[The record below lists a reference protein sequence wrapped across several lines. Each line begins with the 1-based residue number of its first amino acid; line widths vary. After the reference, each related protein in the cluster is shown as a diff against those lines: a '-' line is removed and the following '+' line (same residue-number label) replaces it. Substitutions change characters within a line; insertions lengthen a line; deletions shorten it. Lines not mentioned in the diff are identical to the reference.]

1 MLTCCCEACRLD
13 SSGVASS
20 LSSARMA
27 SPWQACIALTTRAA
41 EKPIARSDASLQ
53 RVPWPARSPD
63 DCAACRV
70 TGPAPSPDPWRRP
83 SICVALSRACG
94 VLRLPED
101 GGIARLVAGP
111 ALSPDPCRELSAS
124 VSTSVTLSR
133 TSGVMLLPGSDPTT
147 SEPTASPTAPPPAC
161 GSGNSGV
168 TLPNSSEERRAMHEA
183 ASRRGASSRGA
194 SGVGSGVG
202 ASGRGASGIGESRSS
217 FHVAAT
223 LASSSTSATPR

>member
-1 MLTCCCEACRLD
+1 MEEEEACDDGAKQAVMLTCCCEACRLD

-83 SICVALSRACG
+83 SICVALSRAGG

-101 GGIARLVAGP
+101 GNP
-111 ALSPDPCRELSAS
+111 A
-124 VSTSVTLSR
+124 
-133 TSGVMLLPGSDPTT
+133 
-147 SEPTASPTAPPPAC
+147 APPPNPKDLLDPVLKLAAE
-161 GSGNSGV
+161 
-168 TLPNSSEERRAMHEA
+168 LPPAR
-183 ASRRGASSRGA
+183 
-194 SGVGSGVG
+194 VGSLVPEPD
-202 ASGRGASGIGESRSS
+202 RM
-217 FHVAAT
+217 
-223 LASSSTSATPR
+223 